1 MVDATRELTTNKTE
15 IESKDAHLNGP
26 EADVRSQECICVLRL
41 SICQENKAIFIYEEK
56 KCQQK

>member
-15 IESKDAHLNGP
+15 IDSKDAHLNGP
-26 EADVRSQECICVLRL
+26 EADVRSQECMCAASIYL
-41 SICQENKAIFIYEEK
+41 SREQNHFHLWKK